1 MWEREQEKERMSNEL
16 RWVRH
21 LHSLPVFFRREGEE
35 KRRVR
40 KGGLEENK
48 SEMKAFLEATK
59 ELYTGKGLGNAQW
72 G

>member
-1 MWEREQEKERMSNEL
+1 MSNEL

-21 LHSLPVFFRREGEE
+21 LHSLPVFFRREGGGRGERE
-35 KRRVR
+35 GKRRR
-40 KGGLEENK
+40 RGGLEENK

-59 ELYTGKGLGNAQW
+59 ELYTGKGLGNPQW